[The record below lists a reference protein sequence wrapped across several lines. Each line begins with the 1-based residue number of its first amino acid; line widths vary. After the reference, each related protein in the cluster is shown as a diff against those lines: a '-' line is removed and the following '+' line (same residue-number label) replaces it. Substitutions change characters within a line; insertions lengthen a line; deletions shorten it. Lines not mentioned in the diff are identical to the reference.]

1 MTVRMKTPHNQG
13 GENHVKG
20 RKGGVEGT
28 YGAPRGKD
36 THGPVGHRSAEK
48 TAYPGERDSEGGGE
62 DGLGECASELYGNAI
77 KNGGGRED
85 SVGDKALKTR

>member
-1 MTVRMKTPHNQG
+1 MTVRMHTPRNQG

-28 YGAPRGKD
+28 YGASRGED
-36 THGPVGHRSAEK
+36 THKPVGRRAAEK
-48 TAYPGERDSEGGGE
+48 TVYPGERDSEGGGE
-62 DGLGECASELYGNAI
+62 GSLSECASELYGNAV

-85 SVGDKALKTR
+85 GVGDKALRHR